1 MKKRVI
7 PSILIGNGT
16 STVLSTKFD
25 PWRTAGT
32 LTQQLRL
39 HISRQ
44 ADELILLNPF
54 TSLTGN
60 GRISQLVNKEVDIP
74 ICYAGGISS
83 LNDAEKCIQMGFE
96 RVYVSQL
103 FHNNPNEISK
113 IASVLGSQS
122 VAVSLEYKWI
132 KNKNNS
138 YPVLWNYK
146 SQMIIETSLCTA
158 IIQAASL
165 GAGEI
170 LLYNVDLDG
179 SLSGLDKKLLREL
192 DDLSIEIPILIAG
205 GAGCD
210 SDFSDVLIHPMISG
224 VVAGSIFSLTETTPS
239 TIRNHCKEMNIM
251 MRDT

>member
-16 STVLSTKFD
+16 STVLSTRFN
-25 PWRTAGT
+25 PWRTSGT

-39 HISRQ
+39 HITRE
-44 ADELILLNPF
+44 ADELIILNPF

-60 GRISQLVNKEVDIP
+60 RRISQLVNKEVDIP

-83 LNDAEKCIQMGFE
+83 LNDAKECIQMGFE
-96 RVYVSQL
+96 KVYVSQL
-103 FHNNPNEISK
+103 FHNNPNEISN
-113 IASVLGSQS
+113 IASVLGTQS
-122 VAVSLEYKWI
+122 IAVSLEYKWVES
-132 KNKNNS
+132 NNSS

-146 SQMIIETSLCTA
+146 SQTIVETSLYTA
-158 IIQAASL
+158 ITQAASL

-179 SLSGLDKKLLREL
+179 ALSGLDKNVLREL
-192 DDLSIEIPILIAG
+192 DDLSIDIPILIAG

-224 VVAGSIFSLTETTPS
+224 VVAGSIFSLTKTTPS

-251 MRDT
+251 MRNT